1 MSANHKRRIEA
12 LESQFGAQRPSEDDD
27 GMLPHAVMLS
37 VAKVEAILA
46 GHKFSAFPR
55 GDEARREAAVEA
67 MIEEGRRARG
77 QAAKTEE
84 NDDETRETANPILQ

>member
-1 MSANHKRRIEA
+1 MPPYCA
-12 LESQFGAQRPSEDDD
+12 
-27 GMLPHAVMLS
+27 LS
-37 VAKVEAILA
+37 VAKLKAQLA